1 MKKVTKSRLGGF
13 MKGLFKSSSWRVWR
27 STKEPSF
34 WSANQKPQESSSW
47 NVWWHAKE
55 SSSWRVLVQDLV
67 VYNNRNTT
75 DAGLKPSSMTLS
87 YNGKSICHAGF
98 TLIELLVVVLI
109 IGILAAVAL
118 PQYQKAVLKARSSEA
133 LVQGKALLAAEQ
145 AYVLSNG
152 VMSMD
157 LDALDVTLP
166 ENFRWECTN
175 GYCSYRRLVPHILY
189 EINNYFGRSRPALWC
204 IAGSGKAQEKQM
216 CASQGEFH
224 HTNTSNNHDY
234 YLILK

>member
-27 STKEPSF
+27 ATKEP
-34 WSANQKPQESSSW
+34 SSW

-75 DAGLKPSSMTLS
+75 DAGLKPSCMTLS

-133 LVQGKALLAAEQ
+133 LVQGKALFDAEK

-166 ENFRWECTN
+166 ENFRWECAN

-189 EINNYFGRSRPALWC
+189 EINNYFGRSRPSLWC
-204 IAGSGKAQEKQM
+204 IAGSGKAQEKQI

>member
-1 MKKVTKSRLGGF
+1 

-27 STKEPSF
+27 SIKEPSS

-55 SSSWRVLVQDLV
+55 SSSWRVLVQDL
-67 VYNNRNTT
+67 
-75 DAGLKPSSMTLS
+75 SLS
-87 YNGKSICHAGF
+87 NERRHPELDSGSTSCAVCHAGF

-109 IGILAAVAL
+109 IGILAAIAV
-118 PQYQKAVLKARSSEA
+118 PQYQKAVLKARASEA

-152 VMSMD
+152 AMTMD

-166 ENFRWECTN
+166 ENLRWECWA
-175 GYCSYRRLVPHILY
+175 GYCQYRRLSSYGLVY
-189 EINNYFGRSRPALWC
+189 EINNYFGTSHLSLCC
-204 IAGSGKAQEKQM
+204 IAFSGNRQAQQI
-216 CASQGEFH
+216 CASQGALH
-224 HTNTSNNHDY
+224 HTHNNNGY

>member
-1 MKKVTKSRLGGF
+1 MKA
-13 MKGLFKSSSWRVWR
+13 LFKSSSWRVWR
-27 STKEPSF
+27 SIKEPSS
-34 WSANQKPQESSSW
+34 WNVNQKPQESSSW

-55 SSSWRVLVQDLV
+55 SSSWRVLVQDL
-67 VYNNRNTT
+67 
-75 DAGLKPSSMTLS
+75 SLS
-87 YNGKSICHAGF
+87 NERRHPELDSGSTSCAVCHAGF

-109 IGILAAVAL
+109 IGILAAIAV

-166 ENFRWECTN
+166 ENFRWECAA
-175 GYCSYRRLVPHILY
+175 GYCSYKRLAPHILY
-189 EINNYFGRSRPALWC
+189 EISNYFGRSRPALWC
-204 IAGSGKAQEKQM
+204 IAGSGKAQEKQI
-216 CASQGEFH
+216 CASQGELH
-224 HTNTSNNHDY
+224 HTSDLGFDY

>member
-27 STKEPSF
+27 STKEPSS
-34 WSANQKPQESSSW
+34 WSVNQKPQKSSSW

-109 IGILAAVAL
+109 IGILAAIAV

-133 LVQGKALLAAEQ
+133 LAQGKALFDAEK
-145 AYVLSNG
+145 AYVLGNG

-166 ENFRWECTN
+166 ENFRWECMN
-175 GYCSYRRLVPHILY
+175 GFCQYRRLSSYGLVY
-189 EINNYFGRSRPALWC
+189 EINNYFGRSRPALCC
-204 IAGSGKAQEKQM
+204 IAFSGNRQAQQI
-216 CASQGEFH
+216 CASQGALH
-224 HTNTSNNHDY
+224 HTHNNNGY

>member
-1 MKKVTKSRLGGF
+1 MKNVTMSRLGGF
-13 MKGLFKSSSWRVWR
+13 MKALFKSSSWRVWR
-27 STKEPSF
+27 STKEPSS
-34 WSANQKPQESSSW
+34 WNVNQKPQESSSW

-98 TLIELLVVVLI
+98 ALIELLVVVLI
-109 IGILAAVAL
+109 IGILAAIAV

-133 LVQGKALLAAEQ
+133 LAQGKALFDAEK
-145 AYVLSNG
+145 AYVLGNG

-166 ENFRWECTN
+166 ENFRWTCRD
-175 GYCSYRRLVPHILY
+175 GYCIYSRLSSYGLAY

-204 IAGSGKAQEKQM
+204 IAGSGKAQEKQI

-224 HTNTSNNHDY
+224 HTFNNNDY

>member
-1 MKKVTKSRLGGF
+1 MKNVTMSRLGGF

-27 STKEPSF
+27 FTKEPSF
-34 WSANQKPQESSSW
+34 WNVNQKPQESSSW

-55 SSSWRVLVQDLV
+55 SSSWRVLVQDL
-67 VYNNRNTT
+67 
-75 DAGLKPSSMTLS
+75 SLS
-87 YNGKSICHAGF
+87 NERRHPELDSGSTSCAVCHAGF

-118 PQYQKAVLKARSSEA
+118 PQYQKAVLKARASEA

-152 VMSMD
+152 AMTMD

-166 ENFRWECTN
+166 ENFQWTCTTN
-175 GYCSYRRLVPHILY
+175 CRYEQLRSYGLDY
-189 EINNYFGRSRPALWC
+189 EIGTYFGWAIPALWC
-204 IAGSGKAQEKQM
+204 VAAPGFPLARQI

-224 HTNTSNNHDY
+224 HTHTSNNHDY

>member
-1 MKKVTKSRLGGF
+1 MMKNVTMSRLGGF

-27 STKEPSF
+27 ATKEPSS
-34 WSANQKPQESSSW
+34 WSANKTPQESSSW

-109 IGILAAVAL
+109 IGILAAIAV

-152 VMSMD
+152 AMTMD

-166 ENFRWECTN
+166 ENLRWECRTD
-175 GYCSYRRLVPHILY
+175 
-189 EINNYFGRSRPALWC
+189 F
-204 IAGSGKAQEKQM
+204 
-216 CASQGEFH
+216 ASI
-224 HTNTSNNHDY
+224 DA
-234 YLILK
+234 